1 MDIHIEVVTINEK
14 MMTLL
19 VVREG
24 VMDWILTPIYAS
36 PKSSFWNAFVEVSF
50 DPWDHILKLLGWSL
64 VTQTNHWRRKRK
76 ELGEK

>member
-1 MDIHIEVVTINEK
+1 MDIHIEVVTINEQ

-36 PKSSFWNAFVEVSF
+36 PKSSFWNVFCGGIFRSLGPHIEA
-50 DPWDHILKLLGWSL
+50 PWL
-64 VTQTNHWRRKRK
+64 VVGDTNQ
-76 ELGEK
+76 